1 MVFVYRCSE
10 RTPFAHMPE
19 HRIACFHTN
28 ASKALKQN
36 FRRVKIKITKTRIS
50 FPSAGCLDLLFVY
63 SCSKKDAFL
72 LTYLSAGGLV
82 LEGNTFDLCTS
93 SVRKH

>member
-10 RTPFAHMPE
+10 RTPFAHIPE
-19 HRIACFHTN
+19 HRRACFHTN

-50 FPSAGCLDLLFVY
+50 FPSNGCLDLLFVY
-63 SCSKKDAFL
+63 SCSKRTPFAHIPERRTACFRGQ
-72 LTYLSAGGLV
+72 YI
-82 LEGNTFDLCTS
+82 
-93 SVRKH
+93 